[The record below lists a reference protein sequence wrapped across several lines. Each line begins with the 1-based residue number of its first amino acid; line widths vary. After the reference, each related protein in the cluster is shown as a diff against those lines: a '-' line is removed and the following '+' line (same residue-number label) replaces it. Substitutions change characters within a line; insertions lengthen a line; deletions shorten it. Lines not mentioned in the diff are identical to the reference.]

1 MRKYSEILKEKFYGK
16 DWVHPYKI
24 FEQKI
29 FDHVQPNAVVLDV
42 GCGRTAP
49 VLNRLASIRKLQN
62 SPPPLMGEG
71 RGGGGKLTKTFP
83 KEEMY
88 GLTNQI
94 RRSAVS
100 IPSNIAEGYMRG
112 SKEYIQFLKI
122 ALGSAAELETQL
134 SLSKDLGF
142 CDNNAF
148 DQIYGLNQEVIK
160 LLKTYI
166 KRIGDS
172 V

>member
-1 MRKYSEILKEKFYGK
+1 MKVMSYKELIAY
-16 DWVHPYKI
+16 
-24 FEQKI
+24 QKGYEVARI
-29 FDHVQPNAVVLDV
+29 VYA
-42 GCGRTAP
+42 
-49 VLNRLASIRKLQN
+49 
-62 SPPPLMGEG
+62 
-71 RGGGGKLTKTFP
+71 LTKTFP

-142 CDNNAF
+142 CNNNVF
-148 DQIYGLNQEVIK
+148 DQVYGLNQEVIK

-166 KRIGDS
+166 KRIGSS